1 MLMVEVD
8 EKGHLDRDLDYKKK
22 IQKELRSCA
31 YHFARIN
38 PGEKNLMITKN
49 LVKKQVFVD
58 KLKTEELKKLK
69 IIKELKK
76 ENEEFR
82 KEKNSLRDKVS
93 KRLLG
98 LKFEKYN
105 SIKNKAHKM
114 DCQKKCCQQYKN
126 EQSKS
131 SKEKKYLLLSL

>member
-1 MLMVEVD
+1 MLYNTELILDLKIEVDEKEID

-114 DCQKKCCQQYKN
+114 DCQKKCC
-126 EQSKS
+126 
-131 SKEKKYLLLSL
+131 